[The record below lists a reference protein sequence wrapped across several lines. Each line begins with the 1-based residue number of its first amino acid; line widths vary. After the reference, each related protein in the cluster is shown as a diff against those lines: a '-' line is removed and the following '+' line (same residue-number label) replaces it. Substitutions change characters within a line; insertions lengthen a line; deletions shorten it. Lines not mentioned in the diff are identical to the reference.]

1 MILYTDS
8 TRWSPDSKPQHN
20 GCACPHH
27 SPALPQMTPMP
38 ARAFASSRPQ
48 SGKPWGGLEVGRER
62 CSSLG
67 RSQDRGEACAR
78 ACARTGVYGRG
89 SPYAQQGCAKTPG
102 SPRVL
107 TMAAQ
112 HRPPPRSRPALEPG
126 LLVPLTPCQG
136 IFQLLTSVS
145 HTDLSPSLIS
155 NTPSSTVPTLQ
166 PEHLALHL
174 LWCPGGSPCAG
185 PLQLFPRFPG
195 SLGERDSPIE
205 WVTEQDLNSALETL
219 RHWPRLAG
227 KPSTA

>member
-1 MILYTDS
+1 MRILQFLSHHGAAGALNPIPWAKGTMTVS
-8 TRWSPDSKPQHN
+8 
-20 GCACPHH
+20 CPH
-27 SPALPQMTPMP
+27 
-38 ARAFASSRPQ
+38 
-48 SGKPWGGLEVGRER
+48 V
-62 CSSLG
+62 
-67 RSQDRGEACAR
+67 
-78 ACARTGVYGRG
+78 
-89 SPYAQQGCAKTPG
+89 
-102 SPRVL
+102 RV
-107 TMAAQ
+107 A
-112 HRPPPRSRPALEPG
+112 
-126 LLVPLTPCQG
+126 LTPCQG